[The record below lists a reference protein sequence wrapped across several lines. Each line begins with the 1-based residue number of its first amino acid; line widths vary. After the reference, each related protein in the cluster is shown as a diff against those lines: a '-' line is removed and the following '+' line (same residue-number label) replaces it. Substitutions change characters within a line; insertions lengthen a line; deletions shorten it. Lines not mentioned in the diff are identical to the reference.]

1 MTTHQR
7 PETVNAHVNDTNPT
21 TVESPAVEVTA
32 TLLIGDLESERG
44 NCQMPTPILG
54 VHRHTDI
61 PEMKPEPGC
70 RARFVNTASY
80 SWRVTPDHLSTERPD
95 LPIRGED
102 TDV

>member
-7 PETVNAHVNDTNPT
+7 PETVNAHVDTNPI
-21 TVESPAVEVTA
+21 TVESLAVEVTA

-44 NCQMPTPILG
+44 NCQMPTPIRG

-61 PEMKPEPGC
+61 PGMNPEPGHG
-70 RARFVNTASY
+70 ARFVNTASY
-80 SWRVTPDHLSTERPD
+80 LWRATPDHLSTERPD